1 MAITC
6 RRLGAY
12 AVLVATLVVPVSSA
26 SAISYEERPA
36 GMRALYTGIAVV
48 ANVMPGVSALYAP
61 KCLPGYVV
69 CKVVFAGIS
78 IIAAGDQFVMSG
90 GGDRAQ
96 TRAILY
102 RGFAGDWYLTGRHVS
117 GDLTPEPLPE
127 PPPASSEGGGGKW
140 EPPPL

>member
-1 MAITC
+1 MRIT
-6 RRLGAY
+6 RRTLGAC
-12 AVLVATLVVPVSSA
+12 AALVATLGFSVRSA
-26 SAISYEERPA
+26 SAVSYDQRPA

-48 ANVMPGVSALYAP
+48 ANVVPGVSALYAP

-78 IIAAGDQFVMSG
+78 VIAAGDQLLMSG
-90 GGDRAQ
+90 GGDLGQ
-96 TRAILY
+96 TKAILY

-117 GDLTPEPLPE
+117 GDVTPEPLPE
-127 PPPASSEGGGGKW
+127 PPPPASGGGKW